1 MTTLENLET
10 LEKLEKVET
19 LLKKENL
26 EKVEKEKLEKEKEN
40 LVKTLNT
47 LLEKTGVEKGLY
59 WYTLSNNNKTLH
71 FNKKAVENLENKGFT
86 LPPQIVKN
94 KYINYIKNTPCFNT
108 VEKLFSIYSDL
119 FTIKENLEKE
129 N

>member
-1 MTTLENLET
+1 MVT
-10 LEKLEKVET
+10 LEKLEKVEK

-47 LLEKTGVEKGLY
+47 LLEKSSVEKGLY
-59 WYTLSNNNKTLH
+59 WYSISNSNKTLH
-71 FNKKAVENLENKGFT
+71 FNKKAVENLESKGFT
-86 LPPQIVKN
+86 LPPQVVKN
-94 KYINYIKNTPCFNT
+94 KYINYLKNTQCFNT

-119 FTIKENLEKE
+119 FTVKENLEKE